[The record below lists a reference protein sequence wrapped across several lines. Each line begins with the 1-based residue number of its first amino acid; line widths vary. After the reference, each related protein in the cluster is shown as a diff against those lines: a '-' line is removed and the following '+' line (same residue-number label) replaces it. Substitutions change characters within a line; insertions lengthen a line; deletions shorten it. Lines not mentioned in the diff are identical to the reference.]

1 MLVGAILLL
10 AMAVP
15 VLLANLSSRGDGPL
29 EAPGIE
35 GYMTPHEIPFPS
47 AERVSLSR
55 ASDLAPF
62 PIPRPDHPLTT
73 EEEVVAVWVQG
84 AGTDRDDASV
94 QVALWY
100 ASGLEIHLTPVSP
113 GDEEPLVS
121 DFPDDLPVTYETV
134 GTTDVRVIPPG
145 VLSDDQ
151 PGSVALVRDGVFIT
165 VFGWLPDIT
174 VRQLRDVAT
183 ALVMAPSG

>member
-1 MLVGAILLL
+1 MSKGRSVLVGTILLL

-15 VLLANLSSRGDGPL
+15 VLLVNLSDRGDGTP

-121 DFPDDLPVTYETV
+121 DFPQDLP
-134 GTTDVRVIPPG
+134 
-145 VLSDDQ
+145 
-151 PGSVALVRDGVFIT
+151 RD
-165 VFGWLPDIT
+165 
-174 VRQLRDVAT
+174 LRDDRDDRCASDPTRRALGRPAGFCGTRSRWCVHHHLRVAPGYHGPPT
-183 ALVMAPSG
+183 S